1 MFDHWTWRESAV
13 HIREENVATK
23 GVGFRSEHRSN
34 DSCETTDVL
43 GPVPE
48 PIAGSV
54 LSPLSALRCLV
65 RNSRMLSGIPKL
77 VGRAQE
83 HFACCYFAR
92 ILRRLVG
99 VAQDIEGPPAIGHS
113 RVPYA
118 FAISAGRVVAHTNDF
133 RCFRVATAIS

>member
-54 LSPLSALRCLV
+54 LSLLSALRCLV
-65 RNSRMLSGIPKL
+65 WNSRMLSGIPEL
-77 VGRAQE
+77 VGRTRGV
-83 HFACCYFAR
+83 F
-92 ILRRLVG
+92 RL
-99 VAQDIEGPPAIGHS
+99 
-113 RVPYA
+113 
-118 FAISAGRVVAHTNDF
+118 
-133 RCFRVATAIS
+133 